1 MLINIILIATI
12 LEIILFAFLVLIINK
27 WISEIKDMTIRVNRF
42 QHKSS
47 YHLKKLK
54 VQLIN
59 FNEELE
65 KKFTIKNSDM
75 DFLFKMF
82 FGLMFN
88 IFVPQVLPQG
98 KFFRAVSFISGD
110 LWKNKSKLFVALA
123 AFILRPKFAVR
134 NR

>member
-27 WISEIKDMTIRVNRF
+27 WIAEVKDMTVRVNRF
-42 QHKSS
+42 QHRSS

-54 VQLIN
+54 GQLIN

-82 FGLMFN
+82 FGLIFN

-98 KFFRAVSFISGD
+98 KFFRAVSLISGD